1 MKRRKTRLKG
11 KEREIKRVK
20 GKRRDEI
27 KLEGEEKFILKICDV
42 RFDSDLE
49 RLTGVYV
56 KKSKKHHL
64 KILNNLKQN
73 LK

>member
-27 KLEGEEKFILKICDV
+27 KLEVEEKFILNICDV
-42 RFDSDLE
+42 
-49 RLTGVYV
+49 
-56 KKSKKHHL
+56 
-64 KILNNLKQN
+64 
-73 LK
+73 

>member
-11 KEREIKRVK
+11 KEREMKRVK

-42 RFDSDLE
+42 RFERDFE
-49 RLTGVYV
+49 RLTGVYIKKLKKYQV
-56 KKSKKHHL
+56 K
-64 KILNNLKQN
+64 IQNNFKQN

>member
-1 MKRRKTRLKG
+1 MKRIDTRLKG

-27 KLEGEEKFILKICDV
+27 KLEGEEKFIGKICDV
-42 RFDSDLE
+42 RFERDFE
-49 RLTGVYV
+49 RLTGVYI
-56 KKSKKHHL
+56 KKLKKYQV

>member
-27 KLEGEEKFILKICDV
+27 KLEGEEKFILKTCDG

-56 KKSKKHHL
+56 KKSKKYQL